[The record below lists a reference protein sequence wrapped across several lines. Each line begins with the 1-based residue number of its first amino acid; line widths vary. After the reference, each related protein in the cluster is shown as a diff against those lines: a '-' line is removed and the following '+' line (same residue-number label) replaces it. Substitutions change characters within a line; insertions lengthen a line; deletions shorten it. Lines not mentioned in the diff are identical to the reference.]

1 MKFLSEFEDF
11 EWMIHIEV
19 QLNIDDQMR
28 IFISCI
34 VVFHLIVS
42 YGHPNTI
49 YV

>member
-28 IFISCI
+28 IL
-34 VVFHLIVS
+34 FHEVS
-42 YGHPNTI
+42 FFT
-49 YV
+49 